1 MQVVVCLS
9 PLKPMTVPEKASTV
23 SIIPVNFDRE
33 NNAHVPTP
41 LHVVCYLQPSVAILT
56 CQMVI
61 PFFPIGEDPGGG
73 TYLLYIYGISNGN
86 VIDV

>member
-1 MQVVVCLS
+1 MAEDEAKCAGGCVSFSIEAL
-9 PLKPMTVPEKASTV
+9 TV
-23 SIIPVNFDRE
+23 SIIPINFNRK
-33 NNAHVPTP
+33 NNAHMPTP

-73 TYLLYIYGISNGN
+73 TFIYYTFMVYPMVMS
-86 VIDV
+86 